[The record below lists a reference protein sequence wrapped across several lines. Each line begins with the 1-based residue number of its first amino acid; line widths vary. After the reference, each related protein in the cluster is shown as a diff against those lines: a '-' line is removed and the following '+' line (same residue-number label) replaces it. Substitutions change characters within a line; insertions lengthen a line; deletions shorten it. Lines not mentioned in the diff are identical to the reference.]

1 MPAAPINQA
10 HIACEPIGDNN
21 PEVLVM
27 EFLSPELAGPIQ
39 ARELA
44 EQLDSLIRPGLPHNF
59 VIDFANARS
68 LGSTP
73 FGEIARFV
81 RRAGRV
87 RVCNLGSMIR
97 LGASLIGLDD
107 QVEFYPSRRQAIRA
121 ARRDW
126 RRGEEDT
133 VDYPDA
139 RGLEWLEGSIRA

>member
-1 MPAAPINQA
+1 MLTAPITRA
-10 HIACEPIGDNN
+10 HIACEAIGVDG
-21 PEVLVM
+21 PEVLVI
-27 EFLSPELAGPIQ
+27 EFLSRDIAGPTQ
-39 ARELA
+39 AQELA
-44 EQLDSLIRPGLPHNF
+44 EQLDSLIRPDMPHHF

-68 LGSTP
+68 FGSTA

-87 RVCNLGSMIR
+87 RVCNLGTFLR
-97 LGASLIGLDD
+97 LGASLIGLDGL
-107 QVEFYPSRRQAIRA
+107 VEVVDGRERAIRA

-139 RGLEWLEGSIRA
+139 SSLERLERAIRV

>member
-1 MPAAPINQA
+1 MPTAPITEA
-10 HIACEPIGDNN
+10 HIACEAIGEHN
-21 PEVLVM
+21 PEVLVI
-27 EFLSPELAGPIQ
+27 EFLSPEIAGPVQ

-68 LGSTP
+68 LGSTA
-73 FGEIARFV
+73 FGEIAHFV
-81 RRAGRV
+81 RRAGRL
-87 RVCNLGSMIR
+87 RVCNLRSMIR

-107 QVEFYPSRRQAIRA
+107 QVEFSPTRQQAIRA

-133 VDYPDA
+133 VDYPDVRS
-139 RGLEWLEGSIRA
+139 RGRLEGSIQT

>member
-1 MPAAPINQA
+1 MHAAPITQA
-10 HIACEPIGDNN
+10 HIACEAIGEHN
-21 PEVLVM
+21 PEVLVI
-27 EFLSPELAGPIQ
+27 EFLSPEIVGPIQ

-44 EQLDSLIRPGLPHNF
+44 EQLDSLIRPGLPHQF

-68 LGSTP
+68 LGSTA

-87 RVCNLGSMIR
+87 RVCNLGDILR

-107 QVEFYPSRRQAIRA
+107 QVEFSPSRNQAIRA
-121 ARRDW
+121 ARKDW

-133 VDYPDA
+133 VDYPDR
-139 RGLEWLEGSIRA
+139 RGMERLEGSIRA